1 MNTSTTNLPTNNATD
16 SSSKMKQFF
25 DTYYQQPLTFSANES
40 DAVIGFF
47 TSRGYETSAA
57 GALAATLQ
65 KQARAESPPIS
76 VFQLL
81 DKLKGL
87 NSLQLSQ
94 IIIEILNYNR
104 VPISALA
111 NRVNQDSEHDF
122 ELRNILV

>member
-1 MNTSTTNLPTNNATD
+1 MNTSNTNLPANNTKD

-47 TSRGYETSAA
+47 TSRGYEKSAA

-111 NRVNQDSEHDF
+111 NRVNQDNEHDF

>member
-1 MNTSTTNLPTNNATD
+1 
-16 SSSKMKQFF
+16 MKQFF

-47 TSRGYETSAA
+47 TSRGYEKSAA

-111 NRVNQDSEHDF
+111 NRVNQDNEHDF